1 MSFKY
6 SKLLG
11 RIKECDLTQRELA
24 TIIGISPSTL
34 CLKLKN
40 KGWFTADE
48 IDRICQGL
56 KIEKAEIPLYF
67 FAD

>member
-11 RIKECDLTQRELA
+11 RIRECDFTQRKLA
-24 TIIGISPSTL
+24 STIGMSPSTL
-34 CLKLKN
+34 SLKLKN

-48 IDRICQGL
+48 IEKIRQVL
-56 KIEKAEIPLYF
+56 KIEKADIPLYF